1 VAINLNSQ
9 IVGIERST
17 KNIVI
22 GCMDKGLYCYT
33 TKGKKLWRLE
43 MPGDILTLGSMEIK
57 TKGIQAVI
65 VALSNNEVHIYKDK
79 FIISKFITQD
89 IVVGIKF
96 GKFGREDSNLIMS
109 TKSKN
114 NKLISYL
121 IRILLLRHTIL

>member
-33 TKGKKLWRLE
+33 TKGKKQWRME
-43 MPGDILTLGSMEIK
+43 MPGDMLTLASMEIK
-57 TKGIQAVI
+57 IKGIQAVI

-79 FIISKFITQD
+79 FIISKFVTQD

-96 GKFGREDSNLIMS
+96 GKFGREESNLIMT

-114 NKLISYL
+114 IECFVNNCS
-121 IRILLLRHTIL
+121 